1 MIRLQP
7 TAISLSDAEVQTGLQ
22 HIMLRHTLITNLE
35 NLDIDCHYEYWD
47 GETHEGSPSIDLQSL
62 EHQKDENRLNQ
73 TTSAPQS
80 DALQTSQANS
90 TSILATE
97 SDDPTMFSCKSTSK
111 KMPYQTQQQKL
122 PSNKHS
128 ANSHPSTS
136 PSYDARLSDTCA
148 VENGE
153 DYTGLPRGL
162 SRSHDGQQFK
172 PSEISKLCDTNLDL
186 SFPRTPFSVLYFPTM
201 YERTRLAGEAES
213 EFTND
218 MPIKFPGASAS
229 SDQGE
234 RPLETAPSVAQETDN
249 NPLKDPRT
257 LTKSNDNTL
266 LQPTLAWSSCD
277 PHLWPHGPA
286 ITKLVLEESVAF
298 RDRFSFLVS
307 TLDREN
313 DLAEDFCLNEVRSI
327 PMGEWYRC

>member
-1 MIRLQP
+1 MDFF
-7 TAISLSDAEVQTGLQ
+7 T
-22 HIMLRHTLITNLE
+22 
-35 NLDIDCHYEYWD
+35 
-47 GETHEGSPSIDLQSL
+47 
-62 EHQKDENRLNQ
+62 
-73 TTSAPQS
+73 
-80 DALQTSQANS
+80 
-90 TSILATE
+90 
-97 SDDPTMFSCKSTSK
+97 
-111 KMPYQTQQQKL
+111 
-122 PSNKHS
+122 
-128 ANSHPSTS
+128 
-136 PSYDARLSDTCA
+136 
-148 VENGE
+148 
-153 DYTGLPRGL
+153 
-162 SRSHDGQQFK
+162 QFK

-277 PHLWPHGPA
+277 PHLWPHVSFAPIIPVQHPMLITTTLGP
-286 ITKLVLEESVAF
+286 SHH
-298 RDRFSFLVS
+298 
-307 TLDREN
+307 
-313 DLAEDFCLNEVRSI
+313 
-327 PMGEWYRC
+327 